1 MHFINTKNLVTT
13 TGKRIAP
20 ATNLLLRHFKAAPQ
34 NFLSK
39 EDIRQDVLFDHDAS
53 EGAVRQTICVARKDI
68 ADSNFEILTI
78 TKKGY
83 QLVRKTATKKPK

>member
-1 MHFINTKNLVTT
+1 MHFINTKNLVTCK
-13 TGKRIAP
+13 GKRIAP
-20 ATNLLLRHFKAAPQ
+20 ATNLLLHQFKSAPQ

-53 EGAVRQTICVARKDI
+53 EGTVRQTICTARKDI

-78 TKKGY
+78 TRKGY
-83 QLVRKTATKKPK
+83 QLVRKVPPKKPK